1 MFVTSDLRLGFG
13 LPWMWS
19 REALREWLWTWDWEL
34 SRIEETYG
42 WSWAFSVV
50 ILGFSFR
57 FSGRYRK
64 NRAKRVLHVQ
74 P

>member
-34 SRIEETYG
+34 SRI
-42 WSWAFSVV
+42 
-50 ILGFSFR
+50 
-57 FSGRYRK
+57 
-64 NRAKRVLHVQ
+64 
-74 P
+74 